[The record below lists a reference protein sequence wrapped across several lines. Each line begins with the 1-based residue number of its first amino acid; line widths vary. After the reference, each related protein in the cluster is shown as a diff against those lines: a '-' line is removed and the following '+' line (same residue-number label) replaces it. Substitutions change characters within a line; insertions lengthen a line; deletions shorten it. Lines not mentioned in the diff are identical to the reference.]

1 MHFFDFNVREMIQSL
16 GYWGYIVV
24 WIIIFLET
32 GFFCFF
38 LPGDSLLFTTGF
50 LCSIPNSPLNIF
62 VMSFGCFVMAVT
74 GDSLGYYLGK
84 RYGRHL
90 FDRDSFV
97 FKKKY
102 LAAAEEF
109 YEKKGSMAIIVS
121 RFLAIVRTFVPLV
134 AGMAA
139 MRYRAFVSAN
149 VVGGLLWAV
158 GLNFLGYFLGQTMD
172 PEVLDKYLV
181 PITIG
186 VMVLSFI
193 PSIIHLIQEKTK
205 KHEDS

>member
-1 MHFFDFNVREMIQSL
+1 
-16 GYWGYIVV
+16 
-24 WIIIFLET
+24 
-32 GFFCFF
+32 
-38 LPGDSLLFTTGF
+38 
-50 LCSIPNSPLNIF
+50 
-62 VMSFGCFVMAVT
+62 MAVT
-74 GDSLGYYLGK
+74 GDSLGYYIGK
-84 RYGRHL
+84 RYGRQL

-102 LAAAEEF
+102 LQAAEEF
-109 YEKKGSMAIIVS
+109 YERKGSMAIIVS

-139 MRYRAFVSAN
+139 MRYRTFISSN
-149 VVGGLLWAV
+149 VIGGLLWAV
-158 GLNFLGYFLGQTMD
+158 GLNLLGYFLGKKMD

-186 VMVLSFI
+186 VMILSFV

-205 KHEDS
+205 KH